1 LKGLLDGLQ
10 RIHNSLL
17 TQLGRSSTL
26 FVYALIMTHRL
37 PAVPPISLVL
47 LSIVSTQLGSALAK
61 SLFQVMSPAGVVL
74 LRVGFAAI
82 LLLLWWRSHL
92 KGNFCAHWRTLT
104 LFGLSLGLM
113 NLSFYLAIERIPIG
127 VAVALEFL
135 GPLGVAVFNSRRRL
149 DWLWVMLAAIGIFLL
164 APIHG
169 FVIDLT
175 GIGFALV
182 AGSFWA
188 SYIILAKRVG
198 AVLSGGAGLALAMA
212 IATLIL
218 LPIGIWTEGMALL
231 QPDRWLPGVGV
242 ALLSSAIPYSLE
254 LSALRYIPVQ
264 LFGILLS
271 LEPMTAALMGFLV
284 LGETLNT
291 QAMMAIVLIT
301 IAAAGASRFTTRE

>member
-1 LKGLLDGLQ
+1 MTDC
-10 RIHNSLL
+10 REFTTDSLPN
-17 TQLGRSSTL
+17 LGDIPI
-26 FVYALIMTHRL
+26 VYAFIMTHRL

-47 LSIVSTQLGSALAK
+47 LSIVSTQLGSAFAK
-61 SLFQVMSPAGVVL
+61 SLFQVMSPAGVVA
-74 LRVGFAAI
+74 LRVGFAAV

-92 KGNFCAHWRTLT
+92 KGNLRAHWGVLSG
-104 LFGLSLGLM
+104 FGLSLGLM
-113 NLSFYLAIERIPIG
+113 NLSFYWAIERIPIG
-127 VAVALEFL
+127 IAVALEFL
-135 GPLGVAVFNSRRRL
+135 GPLGVAIFNSRQWL
-149 DWLWVMLAAIGIFLL
+149 DGVWVILAAIGIFLL

-169 FVIDLT
+169 FVIDPI

-198 AVLSGGAGLALAMA
+198 AVWSGGAGLALAMA

-231 QPDRWLPGVGV
+231 QPDRWLPGAGV

-254 LSALRYIPVQ
+254 LSALRYIPIQ

-284 LGETLNT
+284 LGETLET
-291 QAMMAIVLIT
+291 QAIVAIVLIT
-301 IAAAGASRFTTRE
+301 IAAAGASKFTTRG